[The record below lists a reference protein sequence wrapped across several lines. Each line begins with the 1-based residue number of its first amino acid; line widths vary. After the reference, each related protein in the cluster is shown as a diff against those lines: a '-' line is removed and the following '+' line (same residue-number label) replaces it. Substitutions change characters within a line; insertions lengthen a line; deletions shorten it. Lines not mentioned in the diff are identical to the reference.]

1 MVRPARTA
9 RAAQSS
15 LMRRIFLGRPDTYS
29 DQEEE
34 VRDLQML
41 EAGMADAVAGKNLV
55 MKIGEEGGWKGS
67 RYVRGEDQ
75 SEAITT
81 VKTV

>member
-1 MVRPARTA
+1 M
-9 RAAQSS
+9 
-15 LMRRIFLGRPDTYS
+15 YS
-29 DQEEE
+29 YQEEE

-41 EAGMADAVAGKNLV
+41 EAGTPDAVAGENLV
-55 MKIGEEGGWKGS
+55 MRIGEEGGWKGS
-67 RYVRGEDQ
+67 RYVCGEDQ